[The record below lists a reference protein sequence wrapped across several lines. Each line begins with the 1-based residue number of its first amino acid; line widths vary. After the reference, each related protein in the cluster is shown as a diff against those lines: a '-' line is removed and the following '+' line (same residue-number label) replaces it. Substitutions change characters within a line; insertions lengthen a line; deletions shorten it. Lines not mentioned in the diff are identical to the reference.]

1 MYLSMQ
7 IIKSFKTVSVVTSW
21 MLIST
26 CVFGQDLQGK
36 AIICKDEESENT
48 TYRGYEFID
57 GLVVR
62 SVLWS
67 GSRSSATLER
77 YGKPWEKNIFVELAE
92 EVVSENWVLNRKTLE
107 ITYKGDG
114 DVIPD
119 KTVPCEVYLSQEAYA
134 EAFQIYMREEQA
146 LIDLKMEGN
155 QI

>member
-1 MYLSMQ
+1 MP
-7 IIKSFKTVSVVTSW
+7 ITKSFKTASVVTFW

-26 CVFGQDLQGK
+26 CAFGQDLQGK

-48 TYRGYEFID
+48 TYRGYEFVD

-62 SVLWS
+62 SVLWG
-67 GSRSSATLER
+67 GSRSSAKLER

-92 EVVSENWVLNRKTLE
+92 KIFSQNWVLNRKTLE

-114 DVIPD
+114 EVIPD
-119 KTVPCEVYLSQEAYA
+119 KTIPCEVYLSQEAYA
-134 EAFQIYMREEQA
+134 EAFQKYKREQQT

-155 QI
+155 RI